1 VRVNLSDGSRQILK
15 QQESAEKP
23 LATQLREL
31 WARTDAQDITREAAM
46 AEQERLLDGYRQVW
60 IQALLL
66 NGESDLTHSILTEI
80 ARRGGT
86 EDLISVQRRCQE
98 AVQFLKQA
106 WQEKVQTVDASNVER
121 FYDQTT
127 SFIDELMWWHT
138 LNEDDTPLA
147 YVVALKFAAAHGV
160 REILD
165 FGSGVGSG
173 GLLFAKHGFPV
184 TLADISSV
192 MLDFCGWRFAQRGL
206 AVRLMDLKARKLPKQ
221 SFDFITAMDV
231 FEHLTDPVDAVDLL
245 ADALKPRGYIFGRF
259 AAEFDPDR
267 PMHIVQDFQPV
278 FARFEEKGF
287 REVWRDDWL
296 WGHQV
301 FQKIA

>member
-1 VRVNLSDGSRQILK
+1 MK
-15 QQESAEKP
+15 QQESSEKP
-23 LATQLREL
+23 LTTQLREL
-31 WARTDAQDITREAAM
+31 WARTDTKEITREAAM
-46 AEQERLLDGYRQVW
+46 AEQERLLDEYRQVW

-80 ARRGGT
+80 ARRRGIK
-86 EDLISVQRRCQE
+86 DLISVRQRCQE
-98 AVQFLKQA
+98 AVQSLKRA
-106 WQEKVQTVDASNVER
+106 WHEKVQTVDARNVER
-121 FYDQTT
+121 FYDETT

-173 GLLFAKHGFPV
+173 GLLFAKHGFAV

-192 MLDFCGWRFAQRGL
+192 LLDFCDWRFTQRGL
-206 AVRLMDLKARKLPKQ
+206 TARFIDLKARKLPEQ
-221 SFDFITAMDV
+221 SFNFITAMDV
-231 FEHLTDPVDAVDLL
+231 FEHLTDPVDAIDVL
-245 ADALKPRGYIFGRF
+245 ADALKPGGYIFGRF
-259 AAEFDPDR
+259 AAEIDPDR
-267 PMHIVQDFQPV
+267 PMHIVQDFLPV
-278 FARFEEKGF
+278 FARFEEIGF

-301 FQKIA
+301 FQKSV

>member
-1 VRVNLSDGSRQILK
+1 LK
-15 QQESAEKP
+15 QQESSERP
-23 LATQLREL
+23 LATQLRDL
-31 WARTDAQDITREAAM
+31 WARADTQEITREAAM
-46 AEQERLLDGYRQVW
+46 VEQERLLDGYRQVW

-80 ARRGGT
+80 ARQRGT
-86 EDLISVQRRCQE
+86 KDLVSVREHCQE
-98 AVQFLKQA
+98 AVQSLKQA
-106 WQEKVQTVDASNVER
+106 WHESVQTLDTSDVER

-138 LNEDDTPLA
+138 LNEDNTPLA
-147 YVVALKFAAAHGV
+147 YVGALKFAAAHGV
-160 REILD
+160 REVLD

-173 GLLFAKHGFPV
+173 GLLFATHGLAV

-192 MLDFCGWRFAQRGL
+192 LLDFCEWRFTQRGL
-206 AVRLMDLKARKLPKQ
+206 AARFIDLKARNIPKQ

-231 FEHLTDPVDAVDLL
+231 FEHLTNPVDAVDIL
-245 ADALKPRGYIFGRF
+245 ADALKRGGYIFGRF

-278 FARFEEKGF
+278 FARFEERGF
-287 REVWRDDWL
+287 REVWKDDWL

-301 FQKIA
+301 FQKTA